1 MAVKANQQRHKGC
14 VDELEPQVALDD
26 VIDSLLIG
34 SGLFDNVFQY
44 GLGHGTCSQ
53 PQNTK
58 GQQVDI
64 GHPLPCFEAE
74 RLEDCKCQHGEHGAD
89 EREVSDEPFKCKPLI
104 NGTDPGEKGGDN
116 EVDYM
121 LWIFIIV
128 AGVLLIIITIIIC
141 IKCCHNKSDDVI
153 DEITTELMDK
163 EEIIN

>member
-1 MAVKANQQRHKGC
+1 MENKCDDCDDICETCFSGPSNWDSNCLSCKDNYYLINDYKNKTC
-14 VDELEPQVALDD
+14 VNDC
-26 VIDSLLIG
+26 SL
-34 SGLFDNVFQY
+34 Y
-44 GLGHGTCSQ
+44 
-53 PQNTK
+53 
-58 GQQVDI
+58 
-64 GHPLPCFEAE
+64 
-74 RLEDCKCQHGEHGAD
+74 
-89 EREVSDEPFKCKPLI
+89 EREVSDEPFKCKPLS
-104 NGTDPGEKGGDN
+104 NGTETGDKGGDN